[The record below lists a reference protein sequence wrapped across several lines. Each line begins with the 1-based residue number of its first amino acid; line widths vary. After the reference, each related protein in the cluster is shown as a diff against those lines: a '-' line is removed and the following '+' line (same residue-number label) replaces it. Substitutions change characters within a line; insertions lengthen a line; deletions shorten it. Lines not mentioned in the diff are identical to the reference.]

1 MQVQQSFGAFLV
13 DPQSD
18 LTTVDRLIWP
28 SDAYGVDLALFGVE
42 MIPSAGPR
50 QAMAIIIESA

>member
-1 MQVQQSFGAFLV
+1 
-13 DPQSD
+13 
-18 LTTVDRLIWP
+18 VDRRIWP

-42 MIPSAGPR
+42 MIASAGPR